1 MNKCAALAV
10 LAIGAGGALP
20 APAAVEGHTSA
31 ARKTYVVVF
40 DFAGDRYGKKLADS
54 IRLRLRGHAQY
65 EVLDRLTTQE
75 FSGPVPI
82 GAPRGKLLTLM
93 EKLACGVAL
102 YGTVG
107 RTGDDVRVEAAC
119 IDLRKAD
126 IGGGWTRTFADSSER
141 SRAIIARKVTEALR
155 GQVEWQPPEY
165 GDEPEPKKF
174 GKPLNVNGGFEHGRR
189 GWDAPDRVSTFLI
202 RDRRRGGVLHVRTDL
217 KREPWLAY
225 RRDLRLGRT
234 DPSRAP
240 SIARDTSYGCVGGLE
255 GVHYRGDWVKATPGR
270 RYWLV
275 ADCNGLTAG
284 IFFPKVFVKGF
295 RDWSA
300 QAEGL
305 PETSLVER
313 GMTAERFAALPPARR
328 KQLIAADARKH
339 PKRYLRECFRWSL
352 ACRCKPQRQWLHF
365 AAPFPPRGGLPKD
378 VEWLQVQIYSY
389 WPPGDYYWD
398 NVYLYADPTQK
409 APLPEEKARTPNFD
423 KR

>member
-1 MNKCAALAV
+1 MSKWAALTMVVIA
-10 LAIGAGGALP
+10 AAGPSP
-20 APAAVEGHTSA
+20 APAADKQHAPA

-40 DFAGDRYGKKLADS
+40 DFAGDRYGRKLADS

-82 GAPRGKLLTLM
+82 SAPRGKLLTLM
-93 EKLACGVAL
+93 KTLACDVAL
-102 YGTVG
+102 YGTVRQSG
-107 RTGDDVRVEAAC
+107 HDVRVEAGC

-126 IGGGWTRTFADSSER
+126 TGGGWTRTFADSTER
-141 SRAIIARKVTEALR
+141 SRGVIARKVTEALR
-155 GQVEWQPPEY
+155 GQVEWRPPEY
-165 GDEPEPKKF
+165 GDQREPKKF
-174 GKPLNVNGGFEHGRR
+174 GKPLNVNGGFEHGHR

-217 KREPWLAY
+217 AREPWLAY

-234 DPSRAP
+234 DPSGAP
-240 SIARDTSYGCVGGLE
+240 SIPRDTGYGSVAGLE
-255 GVHYRGDWVKATPGR
+255 GVHYRSGWIKATPGK

-284 IFFPKVFVKGF
+284 IFFPKVFIKGF
-295 RDWSA
+295 RNWSA
-300 QAEGL
+300 QADWL
-305 PETSLVER
+305 PETSLVEH

-328 KQLIAADARKH
+328 KKLIAADARKH
-339 PKRYLRECFRWSL
+339 PKRYLRECFRWYL

-365 AAPFPPRGGLPKD
+365 AAPFPPRGGLPKQ
-378 VEWLQVQIYSY
+378 VQWLQIQIYSY

-398 NVYLYADPTQK
+398 NVFLYADPSRK
-409 APLPEEKARTPNFD
+409 APLPEAPARTPNFD